1 MANLKA
7 NPFFQ
12 SLPLVAILRGILPS
26 EILPAA
32 KILIEEGDRF
42 IEVPLNSPDALMSIK
57 LLVDEYGDEAI
68 VGAGTVTDQQK
79 LIDVLETGAKLIV
92 TPNMNP
98 DVISI
103 ASKRGCIVM
112 PGVQTTTEAF
122 TALSCGASA
131 LKFFPAEVI
140 GAKGIKAMKSVL
152 PEGTVCLPVGGVA
165 ANKESMQEYL
175 DVGADGF
182 GLGSGLY
189 QKGMPLEE
197 LKSRSHA
204 YKKAWLGTQK

>member
-1 MANLKA
+1 MLPRRTPLMLR
-7 NPFFQ
+7 NPLFPPALRPRWLL
-12 SLPLVAILRGILPS
+12 SLLRLPLSLLLLFS
-26 EILPAA
+26 S
-32 KILIEEGDRF
+32 KEG
-42 IEVPLNSPDALMSIK
+42 EGG
-57 LLVDEYGDEAI
+57 EYGDEAI

-112 PGVQTTTEAF
+112 PGIQTTTEAF

-189 QKGMPLEE
+189 QKGMSLEE